1 MTTNGFGT
9 SFGEDENVLK
19 LIMMMNVPKKNLN
32 CTL

>member
-19 LIMMMNVPKKNLN
+19 LIMVMNVPKKNLN